1 MSTVEIVLREVTD
14 DDVGIF
20 YDHQLDTE
28 ATDMAG
34 FPARDRDDHE
44 QHWARIRANQDI
56 ITRTV
61 VSRGD
66 VVGNIVSWVQD
77 GQREVGYW
85 IGRAY
90 WGRGIASRA
99 LALFLAEGNVNRPI
113 FAHVAT
119 HNGGSIRVLEKC
131 GFEASTEH
139 HDDDEVVMVLSR

>member
-1 MSTVEIVLREVTD
+1 MSTVEIALREVTY

-20 YDHQLDTE
+20 YDHQCDSE
-28 ATDMAG
+28 ATAMAG
-34 FPARDRDDHE
+34 FSARDRDDHE
-44 QHWARIRANQDI
+44 QHWARIRANPDI

-85 IGRAY
+85 IGRAH

-99 LALFLAEGNVNRPI
+99 LALFLAEGEVDRPL
-113 FAHVAT
+113 FAHVAA

-131 GFEASTEH
+131 GFKASTEDC
-139 HDDDEVVMVLSR
+139 DDDEVVMVLS